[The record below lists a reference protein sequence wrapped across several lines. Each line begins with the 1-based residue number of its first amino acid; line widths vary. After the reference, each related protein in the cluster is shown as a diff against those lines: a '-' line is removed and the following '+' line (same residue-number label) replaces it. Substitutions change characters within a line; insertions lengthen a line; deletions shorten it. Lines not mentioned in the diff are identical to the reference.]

1 MKRLL
6 FFICTLLCANVLF
19 AQTTFW
25 VGELQYKVMNTT
37 TNQVE
42 VYDASTSITTADI
55 PTTVTYYGN
64 TTYSV
69 TSIRD
74 YAFSNCSSLTSVTI
88 PYSITSIGSS
98 AFSNCSSLTTINY
111 NAINCEDFSYHYHQ
125 FENCPISAINIGDG
139 VQRIPDYFASNCDSL
154 TSVTLPDN
162 ITYIGYEAFYNAGV
176 DASVIIDS
184 VTYKVSPA
192 TIPESYY
199 ANLTDDS
206 YTISDYGLITFHIGD
221 SNYAPTEAMVYGCN
235 QSRSGNVDIFSSI
248 EFAGNTYPITSI
260 GYSAF
265 SNCDNLSSVTIPN
278 SVTSIGNSAFSGC
291 GSLSSITI
299 PNTVTSIGNRTFFG
313 CSSLTSI
320 TIPNSV
326 TIIEKEAF
334 ERCSS
339 LTLLNIGNS
348 VNYIG
353 EYAFSDCNFLLN
365 INCLAEN
372 PPAIFNN
379 TSFPYPNSAILTVP
393 CGSLEAYS
401 NHANLWNVFFNNRI
415 YENGFDVNVS
425 SNNTLAGHVEIESNC
440 ELAVL
445 TAIANSGYR
454 FVNWSDGHTE
464 NPRIIELQGDT
475 TLIANFDIIISGAE
489 LSATICEGASLNFG
503 GINITNSGVYTQ
515 TFTAVNGTD
524 SIVTLTVTVNPSYNI
539 VIDTV
544 LNEGDVYTE
553 NGFNESEIGTYVQY
567 FQTIEGCDSIITL
580 NILSNV
586 SLLDVEYEE
595 ISFFPNPTKSEITFS
610 QAIEK
615 VEVIDLTGKAIFTFT
630 NAKTIN
636 IESLP
641 AGAYYLRLTNEE
653 KTSLQKVIKQ

>member
-6 FFICTLLCANVLF
+6 LLICTLLCANVLL
-19 AQTTFW
+19 AQTRFW
-25 VGELQYKVMNTT
+25 VDSLQYKVTS
-37 TNQVE
+37 TNPAEVE
-42 VYDASTSITTADI
+42 VYDVNSSITTAII
-55 PTTVTYYGN
+55 PAIVTYQGITYDVTAIGN
-64 TTYSV
+64 
-69 TSIRD
+69 D
-74 YAFSNCSSLTSVTI
+74 AFEYCDSLTSIDI
-88 PYSITSIGSS
+88 PNSITSIGDYT
-98 AFSNCSSLTTINY
+98 FYDCSSLT
-111 NAINCEDFSYHYHQ
+111 
-125 FENCPISAINIGDG
+125 
-139 VQRIPDYFASNCDSL
+139 
-154 TSVTLPDN
+154 
-162 ITYIGYEAFYNAGV
+162 
-176 DASVIIDS
+176 
-184 VTYKVSPA
+184 
-192 TIPESYY
+192 
-199 ANLTDDS
+199 
-206 YTISDYGLITFHIGD
+206 
-221 SNYAPTEAMVYGCN
+221 
-235 QSRSGNVDIFSSI
+235 
-248 EFAGNTYPITSI
+248 
-260 GYSAF
+260 
-265 SNCDNLSSVTIPN
+265 SVTIPN
-278 SVTSIGNSAFSGC
+278 SVTSIGNHAFS
-291 GSLSSITI
+291 
-299 PNTVTSIGNRTFFG
+299 G
-313 CSSLTSI
+313 CSSLTSVTIPNGVTSIGNCAFSYCSNLTTLNFNAINCNDLGSSTPSTFSHNI
-320 TIPNSV
+320 TTINIGDSVQRIPAYFAYNLDSLTSIDIPNSV
-326 TIIEKEAF
+326 TSIGNNAFRDCISLTSVTIGNGVTSIGNKAFYSCSSLTSIDIPNSVTSIGNSAF
-334 ERCSS
+334 EDCSS
-339 LTLLNIGNS
+339 LTLLNIGS
-348 VNYIG
+348 GVNHIG
-353 EYAFSDCNFLLN
+353 RNAFAYCNFLLN
-365 INCLAEN
+365 VNCSAVN
-372 PPAIFNN
+372 PPTIFDN
-379 TSFPYPNSAILTVP
+379 TSFPYPNSASLTVP

-401 NHANLWNVFFNNRI
+401 NPSNLWNVFFNNRI

-615 VEVIDLTGKAIFTFT
+615 VEVIDLTGKAILTFT

-653 KTSLQKVIKQ
+653 KTSMRKVIKE

>member
-1 MKRLL
+1 MKRTL
-6 FFICTLLCANVLF
+6 FLICTLLCANVLF

-111 NAINCEDFSYHYHQ
+111 NAINCEDFSYNYHQ
-125 FENCPISAINIGDG
+125 FENCPISAINIGDS

-154 TSVTLPDN
+154 SSVTLPDN

-221 SNYAPTEAMVYGCN
+221 STYAPTEAMVYGCN
-235 QSRSGNVDIFSSI
+235 RSRSGNVDILSSI
-248 EFAGNTYPITSI
+248 EFAGNTYP
-260 GYSAF
+260 
-265 SNCDNLSSVTIPN
+265 VTFIR
-278 SVTSIGNSAFSGC
+278 NSAFSSC

-326 TIIEKEAF
+326 TTIEKEAF

-379 TSFPYPNSAILTVP
+379 TSFPYPNSASLTVP

-401 NHANLWNVFFNNRI
+401 NPSNLWNVFFNNRI

-595 ISFFPNPTKSEITFS
+595 ISFFPNPTNSKVTFN
-610 QAIEK
+610 QAIERI
-615 VEVIDLTGKAIFTFT
+615 ELMDLAGKTLRTFR
-630 NAKTIN
+630 NESEIN
-636 IESLP
+636 IEQLP
-641 AGAYYLRLTNEE
+641 AGVYYLRLTNNE
-653 KTSLQKVIKQ
+653 KQSLRKLIKE